1 MRKYWKY
8 LRFLVIPA
16 AILLAGGLIYFVA
29 DKFSYGVLADW
40 LSRRFAYE
48 TTEQEG
54 DVVRIVQWISWDAV
68 KAYITNALVVLAL
81 FGSWIGI
88 VVHDVVRQRT
98 RRKHARELA
107 AHLQRYLLEEAPLPA
122 ELPPDDAEVFS
133 KIADARLKMDREK
146 ALLREE
152 SQKKNDL
159 VTYLAHD
166 LKTPLTSVIGY
177 LTLLRD
183 APDMPAAQRAKYTGV
198 ALKKAQRLEELAAEM
213 FEITRFNL
221 SSVELSPEDV
231 NLSRMLEQ
239 LASEFLPLL
248 AEKNLRIETDIA
260 PEVRCFCDVEKT
272 ERIIDN
278 LLRNAV
284 NYSYPDSV
292 ITLTLT
298 REGETVKIVTENRC
312 RTIPP
317 EKLERIFER
326 FYRLD
331 AARGSETGGSG
342 LGLAIARQL
351 TEAQGGT
358 ITAKS
363 ENETVRFTVT
373 LPVRKS

>member
-8 LRFLVIPA
+8 LRFIVIPA
-16 AILLAGGLIYFVA
+16 AILLACGLLYFVI
-29 DKFSYGVLADW
+29 DQFSDGVLADW

-48 TTEQEG
+48 TTERDG
-54 DVVRIVQWISWDAV
+54 DTVRIVQWISWDAV
-68 KAYITNALVVLAL
+68 KAYITSAFFALAL

-88 VVHDVVRQRT
+88 VASDVVRARV
-98 RRKHARELA
+98 RRKHARETAEYLR
-107 AHLQRYLLEEAPLPA
+107 RYLLADEPLPA
-122 ELPPDDAEVFS
+122 QLPPDDAEIFS
-133 KIADARLKMDREK
+133 GISETRRRMDRET

-152 SQKKNDL
+152 SQRKNDL

-183 APDMPAAQRAKYTGV
+183 EPDMPPAQRAKYTGV
-198 ALKKAQRLEELAAEM
+198 ALKKAQRLEELTAEM

-221 SSVELSPEDV
+221 SGIELSPEDV

-239 LASEFLPLL
+239 MAFEFAPLL
-248 AEKNLRIETDIA
+248 TEKHLRIETDLA
-260 PEVRCFCDVEKT
+260 PDAHCFCDVEKT
-272 ERIIDN
+272 ERVFDN

-284 NYSYPDSV
+284 NYSYPDSA
-292 ITLTLT
+292 ITLRLT
-298 REGETVKIVTENRC
+298 ADGAFVKVAVENRC

-317 EKLERIFER
+317 EKLDRIFEQ

-331 AARGSETGGSG
+331 ASRSSATGGTG

-358 ITAKS
+358 VAAES
-363 ENETVRFTVT
+363 ENETARFTVT

>member
-8 LRFLVIPA
+8 LRFIVIPA
-16 AILLAGGLIYFVA
+16 AILLACGLLYFIA
-29 DKFSYGVLADW
+29 DQFSDGVLADW
-40 LSRRFAYE
+40 LSRRFSYE
-48 TTEQEG
+48 TSEQDG
-54 DVVRIVQWISWDAV
+54 DVLRVVQWISWGTV
-68 KAYITNALVVLAL
+68 KSYIFNVILLLAL

-88 VVHDVVRQRT
+88 VVSDVVRQRI
-98 RRKHARELA
+98 RRRHAREVASYLR
-107 AHLQRYLLEEAPLPA
+107 RYLLNDEPMPA

-133 KIADARLKMDREK
+133 SISEARRKMDRET

-152 SQKKNDL
+152 SQRKNDL

-183 APDMPAAQRAKYTGV
+183 EPDMPTAQRAKFTGV
-198 ALKKAQRLEELAAEM
+198 ALKKAQRLEELTAEM

-221 SSVELSPEDV
+221 SGVELSPEDV

-239 LASEFLPLL
+239 MASEFEPLL
-248 AEKNLRIETDIA
+248 TEKNLRIETDIEPYA
-260 PEVRCFCDVEKT
+260 HCFCDVEKT
-272 ERIIDN
+272 ERVFDN

-284 NYSYPDSV
+284 NYSYPDSA
-292 ITLTLT
+292 ITLRLT
-298 REGETVKIVTENRC
+298 EDGEWIKVAVENRC

-317 EKLERIFER
+317 EKLDRIFEQ

-331 AARGSETGGSG
+331 ASRSSTTGGTG

-351 TEAQGGT
+351 TEAQGGY
-358 ITAKS
+358 ITAES
-363 ENETVRFTVT
+363 ENETARFTVT

>member
-8 LRFLVIPA
+8 LRFIVIPV
-16 AILLAGGLIYFVA
+16 AILLVCWLLYSIT
-29 DKFSYGVLADW
+29 DQFSDGVLADW
-40 LSRRFAYE
+40 LSRRFSYE
-48 TTEQEG
+48 TSEQEG
-54 DVVRIVQWISWDAV
+54 DVLRVVQWISWDSV
-68 KAYITNALVVLAL
+68 KEYIFNVILLLALV
-81 FGSWIGI
+81 GSWFGI
-88 VVHDVVRQRT
+88 VISDVVRQRV
-98 RRKHARELA
+98 RRKHAREVA
-107 AHLQRYLLEEAPLPA
+107 AYLRRYLLKDEPLPA

-133 KIADARLKMDREK
+133 RIADARRKMDREK
-146 ALLREE
+146 TLLREE
-152 SQKKNDL
+152 SQRKNDL

-183 APDMPAAQRAKYTGV
+183 EPDMPTAQRAKFTGV
-198 ALKKAQRLEELAAEM
+198 ALKKAERLEELTAEM

-221 SSVELSPEDV
+221 SGVELSPEDV

-239 LASEFLPLL
+239 MASEFAPLL
-248 AEKNLRIETDIA
+248 TEKNLRIETDIDPYA
-260 PEVRCFCDVEKT
+260 HCFCDVEKT
-272 ERIIDN
+272 ERVFDN

-292 ITLTLT
+292 ITLRLT
-298 REGETVKIVTENRC
+298 DDGEWIKVAVENRC
-312 RTIPP
+312 KTIPP
-317 EKLERIFER
+317 EKLDRIFEQ

-331 AARGSETGGSG
+331 ASRSSATGGTG

-358 ITAKS
+358 ITAES
-363 ENETVRFTVT
+363 ENETARFTVT

>member
-16 AILLAGGLIYFVA
+16 AILLVGGLIYFVA

-81 FGSWIGI
+81 LGSWIGI

-198 ALKKAQRLEELAAEM
+198 ALKKAQRLEELTAEM

-248 AEKNLRIETDIA
+248 TEKRLRIETAIA
-260 PEVRCFCDVEKT
+260 PEVHCLCDVEKT

-284 NYSYPDSV
+284 NYSYPDAV

-331 AARGSETGGSG
+331 AARGSDTGGTG